1 VERLDS
7 DGGRRLAAGVADL
20 VAPASIRCV
29 GDHLQLDG
37 QFARVLALVGLPPEV
52 TAGWLAPIVSEAL
65 PADVS
70 LFVRPQDA
78 GGTAGSLRARHYR
91 LRAVIGADEAD
102 DTPTDEDLA
111 AADEQVT

>member
-1 VERLDS
+1 
-7 DGGRRLAAGVADL
+7 GGAADL
-20 VAPASIRCV
+20 VAPASIRCLD
-29 GDHLQLDG
+29 DHLQLDG

-70 LFVRPQDA
+70 LFVVPQDA
-78 GGTAGSLRARHYR
+78 GGTAGTLRARHYR

-111 AADEQVT
+111 AADEQVTQLRRALARGWE